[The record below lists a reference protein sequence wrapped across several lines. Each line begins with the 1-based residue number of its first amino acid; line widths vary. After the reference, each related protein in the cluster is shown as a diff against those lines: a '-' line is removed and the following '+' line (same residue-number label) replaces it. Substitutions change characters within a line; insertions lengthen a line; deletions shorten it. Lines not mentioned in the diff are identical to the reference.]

1 MANIILRRLIAT
13 IPVLFGASIVIFLLI
28 RLVPGDPAIAI
39 GGPDASDEDLEQI
52 RISMR
57 LNDSLAVQYWRFVS
71 GAVQGDLGRSYYY
84 KRDIVDMVTSTLPAT
99 IQLGLTALF
108 ISVMISIPIGVVSAV
123 FRNSWI
129 DRTSMVGSV
138 LGVSIPVFWLATML
152 IYIFAVRLRWL
163 PASGRGDSFFSLDG
177 LQHIILPAASLGA
190 IMMASTSRLTRSSM
204 LDVLGDDYVRTARAK
219 GLREHQVI
227 VRHALR
233 NALLPVTT
241 NIGLQVGSL
250 LGGSFLTETVF
261 AWPGIG
267 RLTVDA
273 MYRRDYPLVQGTL
286 LTVVVIFVFVNLV
299 VDLLYIVLD
308 PRLRNAR

>member
-1 MANIILRRLIAT
+1 
-13 IPVLFGASIVIFLLI
+13 
-28 RLVPGDPAIAI
+28 
-39 GGPDASDEDLEQI
+39 
-52 RISMR
+52 
-57 LNDSLAVQYWRFVS
+57 
-71 GAVQGDLGRSYYY
+71 
-84 KRDIVDMVTSTLPAT
+84 
-99 IQLGLTALF
+99 
-108 ISVMISIPIGVVSAV
+108 
-123 FRNSWI
+123 
-129 DRTSMVGSV
+129 
-138 LGVSIPVFWLATML
+138 
-152 IYIFAVRLRWL
+152 
-163 PASGRGDSFFSLDG
+163 
-177 LQHIILPAASLGA
+177 
-190 IMMASTSRLTRSSM
+190 M

>member
-108 ISVMISIPIGVVSAV
+108 IFGHDLDSDRRC
-123 FRNSWI
+123 FRRLPQFV
-129 DRTSMVGSV
+129 DRSN
-138 LGVSIPVFWLATML
+138 
-152 IYIFAVRLRWL
+152 
-163 PASGRGDSFFSLDG
+163 
-177 LQHIILPAASLGA
+177 
-190 IMMASTSRLTRSSM
+190 
-204 LDVLGDDYVRTARAK
+204 
-219 GLREHQVI
+219 EH
-227 VRHALR
+227 
-233 NALLPVTT
+233 
-241 NIGLQVGSL
+241 
-250 LGGSFLTETVF
+250 
-261 AWPGIG
+261 G
-267 RLTVDA
+267 RLGPRCLHSGLLAGHHADLHIRGAVALVTRVRPRRFLFLAGRVATHPPAGGKPRRHHDGKHLPFDPQFDA
-273 MYRRDYPLVQGTL
+273 RCFGR
-286 LTVVVIFVFVNLV
+286 
-299 VDLLYIVLD
+299 
-308 PRLRNAR
+308 